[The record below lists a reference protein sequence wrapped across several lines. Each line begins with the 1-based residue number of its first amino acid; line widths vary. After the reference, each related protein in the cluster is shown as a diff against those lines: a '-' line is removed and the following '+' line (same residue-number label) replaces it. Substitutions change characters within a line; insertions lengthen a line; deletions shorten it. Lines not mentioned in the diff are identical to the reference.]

1 MRTFLLTL
9 GFALICA
16 SSQYDP
22 SEINGDW
29 RTTVMAADNLEEI
42 SEDGDLR
49 FLFRHLECVD
59 ACEKLVVT
67 FYIKSNGECQKF
79 SVESTKGPHDV
90 YEVEYAGQ
98 NFFQIEYFS
107 NSFIVFYNKHVDGNG
122 KVTHMTNVAAKEDRV
137 SEEHKKKF
145 EEVTVA
151 TKIPKEN
158 IRNVIET
165 DDCPAA

>member
-22 SEINGDW
+22 SEITGEW
-29 RTTVMAADNLEEI
+29 RTILMGADDLEKV
-42 SEDGDLR
+42 SEDSDMR
-49 FLFRHLECVD
+49 VRFRHLECID
-59 ACEKLVVT
+59 ACEKLAVT
-67 FYIKSNGECQKF
+67 FYVKSNGECQKF
-79 SVESTKGPHDV
+79 SVVSTKGPHDV
-90 YEVEYAGQ
+90 FEVEYAGQ

-107 NSFIVFYNKHVDGNG
+107 KGIIIFYNIHVDGNG
-122 KVTHMTNVAAKEDRV
+122 KVTHMTNVGAKEDSL

-151 TKIPKEN
+151 SKIPKEN